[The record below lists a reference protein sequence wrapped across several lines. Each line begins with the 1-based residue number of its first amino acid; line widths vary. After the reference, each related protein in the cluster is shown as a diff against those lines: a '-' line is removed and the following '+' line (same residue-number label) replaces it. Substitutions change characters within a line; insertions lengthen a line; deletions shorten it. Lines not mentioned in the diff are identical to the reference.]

1 MLAATLIAVLPVHA
15 EDSTP
20 ATPQGSQGGYY
31 PTPTPEDLTCGHS
44 NSEPKIGCVAIPP
57 LADERETLVSWQVF
71 DRNGMTV
78 RSIKQTT
85 ALVYTWEF
93 NSPCPTGWYT
103 VLATGVNAEG
113 GPMWVYSTNV
123 YILQE
128 DCTNGLPLERPMQV
142 TTDGESVTFE
152 AVLAEAEKQ
161 QIAAI
166 SPSGFLLTT
175 VRTPETTIFHTR
187 ELDLM
192 TSPVV
197 VSETL
202 DFTLSGEYEVSFNW
216 YSQPQEGDT
225 VHFLTSSRIVQFLP
239 AQGCTAE
246 INIGS
251 EAKWEWWTVGA
262 QAAVTPKAAAAFTG
276 YTLKLSGMLGERTVY
291 MAAASVMGKIEGT
304 YIVTFPQ
311 DACVASTIALPMVGR

>member
-1 MLAATLIAVLPVHA
+1 
-15 EDSTP
+15 
-20 ATPQGSQGGYY
+20 
-31 PTPTPEDLTCGHS
+31 
-44 NSEPKIGCVAIPP
+44 
-57 LADERETLVSWQVF
+57 
-71 DRNGMTV
+71 
-78 RSIKQTT
+78 
-85 ALVYTWEF
+85 
-93 NSPCPTGWYT
+93 
-103 VLATGVNAEG
+103 
-113 GPMWVYSTNV
+113 
-123 YILQE
+123 
-128 DCTNGLPLERPMQV
+128 
-142 TTDGESVTFE
+142 
-152 AVLAEAEKQ
+152 
-161 QIAAI
+161 
-166 SPSGFLLTT
+166 
-175 VRTPETTIFHTR
+175 
-187 ELDLM
+187 M

-262 QAAVTPKAAAAFTG
+262 QAAVTPKAAAAFT
-276 YTLKLSGMLGERTVY
+276 VY